1 MEVIWLNL
9 TNLSLSQDFPLNTG
23 ENILGFNLHINRLL
37 KASEKVFSILISLL
51 AGVLSTKQ

>member
-9 TNLSLSQDFPLNTG
+9 TNLSLSQDFPLNTE

-37 KASEKVFSILISLL
+37 KASEKVFSILI
-51 AGVLSTKQ
+51 TKQ